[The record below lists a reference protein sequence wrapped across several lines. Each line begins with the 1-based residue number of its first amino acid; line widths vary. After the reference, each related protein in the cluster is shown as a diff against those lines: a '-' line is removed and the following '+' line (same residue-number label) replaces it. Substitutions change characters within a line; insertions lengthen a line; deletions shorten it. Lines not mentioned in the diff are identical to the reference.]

1 MCDEKKKFENRWTKE
16 NYFLCYTAPPH
27 TASHVCNYFKTFLYE
42 KPSEKHKQSK
52 QKNQHS
58 SNQFKE
64 NNIYDINSSAV

>member
-1 MCDEKKKFENRWTKE
+1 MDEGKLFSLLHRTA
-16 NYFLCYTAPPH
+16 APPH